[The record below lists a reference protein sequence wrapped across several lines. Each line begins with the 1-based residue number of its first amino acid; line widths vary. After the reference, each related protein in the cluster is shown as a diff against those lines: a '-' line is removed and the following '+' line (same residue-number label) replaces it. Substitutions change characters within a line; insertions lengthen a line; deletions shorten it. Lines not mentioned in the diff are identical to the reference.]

1 MLRKFLLGL
10 VLTSLV
16 VTPVSSQSRWVGAF
30 GGVTSDSTD
39 TFTNKTIDANGTGNS
54 LTNVDVADL
63 ATGTDGEL
71 ITWNSS
77 GNPAVV
83 AAGDAA
89 QVLTSNGAG
98 AAPTM
103 QAVGGA
109 VTGYTATLTDA
120 VNTTSAVNVVT
131 ASVDDMGDGDV
142 LEIWFA
148 SLVKNNKGSTVNGTF
163 KFVWGS
169 DTHTMLAALDWGNSA
184 TEGKQFGFV
193 RCQRVGA
200 DLWIYDGAALT
211 GTSHFVERKTWLA
224 NFGGSSMN
232 SVVAVISGATFDSA
246 QTVGIEIQFN
256 AADATTYLKPLAAV
270 VIKYDGNV

>member
-120 VNTTSAVNVVT
+120 
-131 ASVDDMGDGDV
+131 
-142 LEIWFA
+142 
-148 SLVKNNKGSTVNGTF
+148 
-163 KFVWGS
+163 
-169 DTHTMLAALDWGNSA
+169 
-184 TEGKQFGFV
+184 
-193 RCQRVGA
+193 
-200 DLWIYDGAALT
+200 
-211 GTSHFVERKTWLA
+211 
-224 NFGGSSMN
+224 
-232 SVVAVISGATFDSA
+232 
-246 QTVGIEIQFN
+246 
-256 AADATTYLKPLAAV
+256 
-270 VIKYDGNV
+270 